1 MKNSRIFVYVMEK
14 KGLKINA
21 DKTSWYVLYTA
32 PRAEKQVRDRIDALG
47 VECWLPL
54 HRAPRV
60 WSDRVKIVELPLFNS
75 YLFVRCTDP
84 ELRNLT
90 RVYGVARIVYY
101 NGKPAVVRQKE
112 IDAIQDFLDQ
122 ASEHALCP
130 GEEVEILC
138 GAMKHVSGKVKKIKK
153 NHLVLYLE
161 QLCLATLQ
169 KVRWPS
175 STTDGRTV
183 IIWITHAGAAICT
196 EYWITRKSWTTW
208 PKDLIKKQQT
218 TLSTMQHSKKNN

>member
-14 KGLKINA
+14 KELKINA

-101 NGKPAVVRQKE
+101 NGKPAVGPPKGDRC
-112 IDAIQDFLDQ
+112 
-122 ASEHALCP
+122 H
-130 GEEVEILC
+130 
-138 GAMKHVSGKVKKIKK
+138 SGFS
-153 NHLVLYLE
+153 
-161 QLCLATLQ
+161 
-169 KVRWPS
+169 RPS
-175 STTDGRTV
+175 IRTCFMPRRRGRGSF
-183 IIWITHAGAAICT
+183 A
-196 EYWITRKSWTTW
+196 E
-208 PKDLIKKQQT
+208 P
-218 TLSTMQHSKKNN
+218 

>member
-101 NGKPAVVRQKE
+101 NGKPPLSARRRSMPFR
-112 IDAIQDFLDQ
+112 IF
-122 ASEHALCP
+122 ST
-130 GEEVEILC
+130 
-138 GAMKHVSGKVKKIKK
+138 KHP
-153 NHLVLYLE
+153 NMLYAPAKRSRSFAE
-161 QLCLATLQ
+161 
-169 KVRWPS
+169 P
-175 STTDGRTV
+175 
-183 IIWITHAGAAICT
+183 
-196 EYWITRKSWTTW
+196 
-208 PKDLIKKQQT
+208 
-218 TLSTMQHSKKNN
+218 

>member
-14 KGLKINA
+14 KELKINA

-90 RVYGVARIVYY
+90 RVYGVAR
-101 NGKPAVVRQKE
+101 KE

-161 QLCLATLQ
+161 QLGATVCVKLDDVARVDRL
-169 KVRWPS
+169 K
-175 STTDGRTV
+175 
-183 IIWITHAGAAICT
+183 
-196 EYWITRKSWTTW
+196 
-208 PKDLIKKQQT
+208 
-218 TLSTMQHSKKNN
+218 

>member
-1 MKNSRIFVYVMEK
+1 MRLESSAGFRFIVRPGS
-14 KGLKINA
+14 GLTVSK
-21 DKTSWYVLYTA
+21 SWS
-32 PRAEKQVRDRIDALG
+32 
-47 VECWLPL
+47 C
-54 HRAPRV
+54 
-60 WSDRVKIVELPLFNS
+60 S

-161 QLCLATLQ
+161 QLGATVCVKLDDVARVDRL
-169 KVRWPS
+169 K
-175 STTDGRTV
+175 
-183 IIWITHAGAAICT
+183 
-196 EYWITRKSWTTW
+196 
-208 PKDLIKKQQT
+208 
-218 TLSTMQHSKKNN
+218 

>member
-14 KGLKINA
+14 KELKINA

-32 PRAEKQVRDRIDALG
+32 PRAEKQVRDRINALG

-138 GAMKHVSGKVKKIKK
+138 GAMKHVPGKVKKIKK

-161 QLCLATLQ
+161 QLGATVCVKLDDVARVDRL
-169 KVRWPS
+169 K
-175 STTDGRTV
+175 
-183 IIWITHAGAAICT
+183 
-196 EYWITRKSWTTW
+196 
-208 PKDLIKKQQT
+208 
-218 TLSTMQHSKKNN
+218 

>member
-14 KGLKINA
+14 KELKINA

-112 IDAIQDFLDQ
+112 IDAIQD
-122 ASEHALCP
+122 S
-130 GEEVEILC
+130 
-138 GAMKHVSGKVKKIKK
+138 
-153 NHLVLYLE
+153 
-161 QLCLATLQ
+161 
-169 KVRWPS
+169 RPS
-175 STTDGRTV
+175 IRTCFMPRRRGRDPLRSHET
-183 IIWITHAGAAICT
+183 CF
-196 EYWITRKSWTTW
+196 RKS
-208 PKDLIKKQQT
+208 KED
-218 TLSTMQHSKKNN
+218 

>member
-1 MKNSRIFVYVMEK
+1 MRLESSAGFRFIVRPGS
-14 KGLKINA
+14 GLTVSK
-21 DKTSWYVLYTA
+21 SWS
-32 PRAEKQVRDRIDALG
+32 
-47 VECWLPL
+47 C
-54 HRAPRV
+54 H
-60 WSDRVKIVELPLFNS
+60 

-161 QLCLATLQ
+161 QLGATVCVKLDDVARVDRL
-169 KVRWPS
+169 K
-175 STTDGRTV
+175 
-183 IIWITHAGAAICT
+183 
-196 EYWITRKSWTTW
+196 
-208 PKDLIKKQQT
+208 
-218 TLSTMQHSKKNN
+218 